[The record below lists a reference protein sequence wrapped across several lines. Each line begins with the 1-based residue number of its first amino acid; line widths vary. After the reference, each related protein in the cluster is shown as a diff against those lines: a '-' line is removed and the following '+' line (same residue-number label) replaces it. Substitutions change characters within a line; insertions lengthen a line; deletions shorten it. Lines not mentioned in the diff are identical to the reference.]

1 LLELL
6 KDRVYIRYWL
16 AVVVSFLGDAMT
28 RVTLIYVAARLTNS
42 PVVIALVVFSQL
54 LPSGVLGAFVGP
66 LTDRFPKRIL
76 LVGADLARMLCV
88 LAMIP
93 ALDSIW
99 LLLALILL
107 EGVGS
112 VLFETARI
120 AAVPTI
126 VGRHGIPVAVALFQ
140 STYQTVYL
148 LGPALGGVLIAAGN
162 VPAVLVIDAATF
174 LVSAMLLGSLS
185 VLGERPAAEVAQESY
200 WRALR
205 TGVRGVLE
213 VPSLRLLFVIL
224 VPVALVFG
232 LFTTNFNAQL
242 LTVFDL
248 PAVQYG
254 LAQAIFAGGSIL
266 GALLGLVLVRR
277 YRSPNRL
284 LMIAVALFG
293 AALVALAPIQW
304 LRDQFGLA
312 MVIQWCLLTGL
323 FASLY
328 EVPVANTLLRD
339 LPEALRGRGVGLLHT
354 ITINSAL
361 LGVAVGGLT
370 ASLFGVANS
379 IIVAGA
385 MLLLLTAVFIVPFAR
400 LVQPEVSDEA

>member
-1 LLELL
+1 MLELL
-6 KDRVYIRYWL
+6 KDRVYSRYWL

-28 RVTLIYVAARLTNS
+28 RVTLIYVAARLTGS

-76 LVGADLARMLCV
+76 LVGADLARMLVV

-112 VLFETARI
+112 VFFETARI
-120 AAVPTI
+120 AAVPKI
-126 VGRHGIPVAVALFQ
+126 VGEHAIPVAVALFQ

-162 VPAVLVIDAATF
+162 VPAVLVIDSATF

-185 VLGERPAAEVAQESY
+185 VLRERPAADVAQEPY

-205 TGVRGVLE
+205 TGARGVLE
-213 VPSLRLLFVIL
+213 VPSLRVLFVIL
-224 VPVALVFG
+224 VPVTLVFG

-242 LTVFDL
+242 LMVFDL

-266 GALLGLVLVRR
+266 GALLGPVLIRR
-277 YRSPNRL
+277 YRSPNGL
-284 LMIAVALFG
+284 LMITVALFG
-293 AALVALAPIQW
+293 AALVALAPTQW
-304 LRDQFGLA
+304 LRDQLGLA
-312 MVIQWCLLTGL
+312 MVIQWCLLTGV

-385 MLLLLTAVFIVPFAR
+385 VLLLLTAIFIVSFVR
-400 LVQPEVSDEA
+400 LAQPEVPDEA